1 MQRHNFPI
9 EQILVNLPQLTDL
22 YTLKNNVTNLV
33 NIRTLSNETNSGK
46 YFYFDTNYI
55 RFVPPQTQYV
65 KNLEFLNLNN
75 N

>member
-46 YFYFDTNYI
+46 YFDYDTNDI
-55 RFVPPQTQYV
+55 RFVPPQTEDVTIGYLLH
-65 KNLEFLNLNN
+65 KHT
-75 N
+75 